1 MSFRHKFP
9 TSIML
14 IGYIE
19 SAVNAGSSKSSGIKV
34 RAKLYNPS
42 ETSPSYDLRV
52 PLMAFGTPAKILVN
66 LCTTGDLVTVIG
78 RMAMVKGPGGTKLEV
93 LVEHIK
99 SLDEDGGEEYGV
111 EERNRAKR

>member
-19 SAVNAGSSKSSGIKV
+19 RAVSAGSSKSSGIKV

-78 RMAMVKGPGGTKLEV
+78 RMAMVKGPEGTKLEV

-99 SLDEDGGEEYGV
+99 SLDEDGGEEYEV
-111 EERNRAKR
+111 EKRDRSKR

>member
-1 MSFRHKFP
+1 
-9 TSIML
+9 ML
-14 IGYIE
+14 IGYVD
-19 SAVNAGSSKSSGIKV
+19 SAVNAGNSKSSGIRV

-66 LCTTGDLVTVIG
+66 MCTTGDLVTVIG
-78 RMAMVKGPGGTKLEV
+78 RMAMVKGPGGTNLEV

-99 SLDEDGGEEYGV
+99 SLDEDGGEDHEV
-111 EERNRAKR
+111 EKHKRTKR

>member
-14 IGYIE
+14 IGYID
-19 SAVNAGSSKSSGIKV
+19 SAVNAGSSKSSGIRV

-42 ETSPSYDLRV
+42 DTLPSYDLRV
-52 PLMAFGTPAKILVN
+52 PLMAFGTPAKILIN

-78 RMAMVKGPGGTKLEV
+78 RMAMVKGPDGTKLEV
-93 LVEHIK
+93 LVEHVK
-99 SLDEDGGEEYGV
+99 SLDEGGGEEHGM
-111 EERNRAKR
+111 EARSRAKR

>member
-9 TSIML
+9 TSVML

-19 SAVNAGSSKSSGIKV
+19 GAVNAGSSKSSGIKV

-78 RMAMVKGPGGTKLEV
+78 RMAMVKGPEGTKLEV

>member
-111 EERNRAKR
+111 EERNRTKR